1 MCRLFALLVILCL
14 ALGAQTPDTAT
25 IHGQVVDQSR
35 AGIPGVQVTARNIL
49 TNLERTAQ
57 TDASGKFAIA
67 GLPVAGSYDI
77 TAAKEG
83 FAEARLSNATLAG
96 GTTADVTLQLN

>member
-1 MCRLFALLVILCL
+1 MCRLFALLVFVCL
-14 ALGAQTPDTAT
+14 ALNAQTPDTAT
-25 IHGQVVDQSR
+25 IHGQVLDQSH

-57 TDASGKFAIA
+57 TDASGKFTIA
-67 GLPVAGSYDI
+67 GLPVAGSYDV

-83 FAEARLSNATLAG
+83 FAEARLNNTTVAG
-96 GTTADVTLQLN
+96 GTAAD